1 MTEEIFSSYERAGL
15 SASDTVKL
23 RNEIVPLQ
31 RQASDGLKELIAE
44 ERASVD
50 KNISRLQKQ
59 GDYLAVTSILA
70 GIFLIILGGI
80 LAWVLAQRM
89 TKPLKLVTDQ
99 VARVS
104 EGDLSVEA
112 INIKSRDEIGQ
123 LAVHINVMV
132 DNLRRLLGS
141 VHQAAD
147 QVASTSEELSAS
159 SEETAAST
167 NEITGT
173 IQEVSGA
180 ADTTMSH
187 SNVSLQAMQELTAGV
202 EKIVDSSAEV
212 TRKAKETEETAKKG
226 NEEIVRSSE
235 QIRVINHEVQ
245 DSAEIIKHLG
255 KRSTEIGSI
264 IETITNISE
273 QTNLL
278 ALNAAIEAAR
288 AGEHGRGFAV
298 VADEVRKLAEES
310 SRSAQQI
317 KELIEAIQDET
328 NKAVKKMVHGQAEAK
343 EGVAV
348 IERAGTAFQTILT
361 SIYDVTTQ
369 IENVSAVS
377 KQMAANSEHV
387 TSAIAEMN
395 HVAETTA
402 GSAQN
407 VAAGTEQQLAA
418 IEEVSSSS
426 EELSR
431 MAQELQ
437 EEVSVFKL

>member
-1 MTEEIFSSYERAGL
+1 
-15 SASDTVKL
+15 
-23 RNEIVPLQ
+23 
-31 RQASDGLKELIAE
+31 
-44 ERASVD
+44 
-50 KNISRLQKQ
+50 
-59 GDYLAVTSILA
+59 
-70 GIFLIILGGI
+70 
-80 LAWVLAQRM
+80 
-89 TKPLKLVTDQ
+89 
-99 VARVS
+99 
-104 EGDLSVEA
+104 
-112 INIKSRDEIGQ
+112 
-123 LAVHINVMV
+123 
-132 DNLRRLLGS
+132 
-141 VHQAAD
+141 
-147 QVASTSEELSAS
+147 
-159 SEETAAST
+159 
-167 NEITGT
+167 
-173 IQEVSGA
+173 
-180 ADTTMSH
+180 
-187 SNVSLQAMQELTAGV
+187 MQELTAGV